1 MRLEAPPVRGFYFY
15 VQVSMKSAIALSI
28 IFSVSLS
35 STVTA
40 AALTGVAN
48 VTDGDTIRIGQ
59 SRIRLFGMDAPE
71 KAQRCERDGACYRC
85 GDDATRAL
93 KSIVGDSQVT
103 CSPTGAKTYGRI
115 VATCEAGGVDL
126 SVEMV
131 RQGWALPYWR
141 YLSEVPTVAASIV
154 AAYSEAKLNGS
165 GIHAGEFVTPSDWRH
180 KKARVSCE

>member
-1 MRLEAPPVRGFYFY
+1 MIRAAV
-15 VQVSMKSAIALSI
+15 LSI
-28 IFSVSLS
+28 CLLAVPARADDI
-35 STVTA
+35 
-40 AALTGVAN
+40 TGPAS
-48 VTDGDTIRIGQ
+48 VTDGDTIRIG
-59 SRIRLFGMDAPE
+59 STRIRLFGMDAPE

-93 KSIVGDSQVT
+93 KSIVEDIQVV

-126 SVEMV
+126 SAEMV
-131 RQGWALPYWR
+131 RLGWAVPYWR
-141 YLSEVPTVAASIV
+141 YLSDVPTVAASII
-154 AAYSEAKLNGS
+154 AAYGEAKLNGS